1 MLDKSIQ
8 HFSEVWNNGV
18 WHNLDKALPSTLKEI
33 VKTRDIISQ
42 EIPDNELFVDVLLAT
57 DSSGSHK
64 QFANK
69 DINVD
74 SRNLNLGKILYNY
87 EGTLKCIFSE
97 MGIYKIHFLVLFLPC
112 TLLKCFLQED
122 FDHL

>member
-1 MLDKSIQ
+1 MLDEFMY

-33 VKTRDIISQ
+33 VKTRDILSQ
-42 EIPDNELFVDVLLAT
+42 EIPDNELTVDVLLAT

-69 DINVD
+69 DIKVD
-74 SRNLNLGKILYNY
+74 TRNLNLGKIL
-87 EGTLKCIFSE
+87 LSLADKCCNVSDT
-97 MGIYKIHFLVLFLPC
+97 Y
-112 TLLKCFLQED
+112 
-122 FDHL
+122 